1 MHPSII
7 KKYIKRLPVEV
18 CFKECKQLLELG
30 KDQSNNFNAQVFATT
45 ASFLGYNLLNFLN
58 ELEQMPTIGGLFQQL
73 GDESSVITYAQRLR
87 EFFQGLFRIS
97 LSVIF
102 ELFKIEEDCSSCID
116 TLEQI
121 LYAPIP
127 IQGCET

>member
-1 MHPSII
+1 
-7 KKYIKRLPVEV
+7 
-18 CFKECKQLLELG
+18 
-30 KDQSNNFNAQVFATT
+30 
-45 ASFLGYNLLNFLN
+45 
-58 ELEQMPTIGGLFQQL
+58 IGGLFQQL

-97 LSVIF
+97 LSKIF